1 MKETVLL
8 DGNNIDV
15 GGFCAVGKLLQAA
28 LRLKSA
34 DGCFKSAEN
43 GIFPAFKKLF
53 RSLILSIGDHPSLG
67 I

>member
-34 DGCFKSAEN
+34 GVKSAEY
-43 GIFPAFKKLF
+43 GIFPTFE
-53 RSLILSIGDHPSLG
+53 
-67 I
+67 

>member
-8 DGNNIDV
+8 DGNNINV
-15 GGFCAVGKLLQAA
+15 VGFCAVGKLLQAA

-34 DGCFKSAEN
+34 GVKSAEN
-43 GIFPAFKKLF
+43 GIFPAFEKLF
-53 RSLILSIGDHPSLG
+53 RSLILSIGAHPLLG

>member
-28 LRLKSA
+28 LWLKSA
-34 DGCFKSAEN
+34 GVKSAEN
-43 GIFPAFKKLF
+43 CIFPAFKKLF
-53 RSLILSIGDHPSLG
+53 RSLILSIGGHPSLG

>member
-1 MKETVLL
+1 MEETVLL
-8 DGNNIDV
+8 DGNDIDV

-34 DGCFKSAEN
+34 GVKRAEN
-43 GIFPAFKKLF
+43 GIFPSFKKLF
-53 RSLILSIGDHPSLG
+53 RSLILSIGGHPSLV

>member
-1 MKETVLL
+1 MEETVLL

-15 GGFCAVGKLLQAA
+15 GGFCAVGKLLQAT

-34 DGCFKSAEN
+34 GVKSAEN
-43 GIFPAFKKLF
+43 GIFPAFEKLF
-53 RSLILSIGDHPSLG
+53 RSLILSIGGHPFLG